1 MNAKWGDWHVTPQLN
16 GFLTKFTD
24 LPAGN
29 LYPTIRYS
37 KATSNKYNYSQ
48 YDHCFVCNTGYV
60 ELKKALDD
68 Q

>member
-1 MNAKWGDWHVTPQLN
+1 MGRLACNSSIEWLSV
-16 GFLTKFTD
+16 TKFTD